1 MRIERDKAIHDIS
14 YRKLDK
20 SDRAGI
26 EKLATELHNFHAMLE
41 PERFTRI
48 ERYTIEGDYDISYGA
63 FENESLVGIALGT
76 YDTDFRTCKVA
87 QLGDLYVSEKYRG
100 QGIGKQLLSLFKE
113 EALRQ
118 GAGRLK
124 LCVMAI
130 NTNALNMYKSQGFKI
145 TTYCMEQEI

>member
-1 MRIERDKAIHDIS
+1 MTQILGRVR
-14 YRKLDK
+14 
-20 SDRAGI
+20 
-26 EKLATELHNFHAMLE
+26 LH
-41 PERFTRI
+41 
-48 ERYTIEGDYDISYGA
+48 
-63 FENESLVGIALGT
+63 SLVIYMPVKNIG
-76 YDTDFRTCKVA
+76 
-87 QLGDLYVSEKYRG
+87 G

>member
-1 MRIERDKAIHDIS
+1 MRIERDKDIHNIN
-14 YRKLDK
+14 YRKLDT

-26 EKLATELHNFHAMLE
+26 EKLTTELHNFHAMLE

-48 ERYTIEGDYDISYGA
+48 EHYTIEGDYDISYGA
-63 FENESLVGIALGT
+63 FENESLIGIALGT
-76 YDTDFRTCKVA
+76 YDTDFRACKVA

>member
-1 MRIERDKAIHDIS
+1 MRIERDKAIHNIS

-63 FENESLVGIALGT
+63 FENESLIGIALEPMT
-76 YDTDFRTCKVA
+76 
-87 QLGDLYVSEKYRG
+87 QILGRVRLHSLVIYMSVKN
-100 QGIGKQLLSLFKE
+100 IGVKE
-113 EALRQ
+113 
-118 GAGRLK
+118 
-124 LCVMAI
+124 
-130 NTNALNMYKSQGFKI
+130 
-145 TTYCMEQEI
+145 

>member
-1 MRIERDKAIHDIS
+1 MRIERDKDIHNIS
-14 YRKLDK
+14 YRKLNT
-20 SDRAGI
+20 SDRVGI
-26 EKLATELHNFHAMLE
+26 EKLTTELHNFHAMLE

-63 FENESLVGIALGT
+63 FENESLIGIALGT

-130 NTNALNMYKSQGFKI
+130 NTDALHIYKSQGFKI